1 MAARDQAVIPLVIGR
16 GHHAYIEAKRWI
28 EANHPNLSPA
38 EYAQA
43 CRLAARMAG
52 V

>member
-16 GHHAYIEAKRWI
+16 GQQAYIEAKRWI
-28 EANHPNLSPA
+28 ETNYPNLSSA
-38 EYAQA
+38 EYAAA

>member
-1 MAARDQAVIPLVIGR
+1 MSNKLRIPSLGAGIVAYEAA
-16 GHHAYIEAKRWI
+16 KCWI

>member
-1 MAARDQAVIPLVIGR
+1 MNARVRAVIPLVVGR
-16 GHHAYIEAKRWI
+16 GQQAYINAKRWI
-28 EANHPNLSPA
+28 EASHPNLTPDQ
-38 EYAQA
+38 YAQA

>member
-1 MAARDQAVIPLVIGR
+1 MAARDQVIIPLVFGR
-16 GHHAYIEAKRWI
+16 GERAYTDAKRWI
-28 EANHPNLSPA
+28 ESNFPNLTPA
-38 EYAQA
+38 KYAQA

>member
-1 MAARDQAVIPLVIGR
+1 MTARDRAVIPLVIGR
-16 GHHAYIEAKRWI
+16 GEQAYIEAKRWI
-28 EANHPNLSPA
+28 ESNYPNLTPA
-38 EYAQA
+38 QYGQA